1 MASSERKQSIRR
13 RLIFLVGIM
22 SLLTL
27 LVGGFGFWGMR
38 QSNQAMASIQVDR
51 VVPLGQLKAVSDL
64 YAVNIVDTSHKVR
77 NGNLDWAEGS
87 KAVKEA
93 SETIK
98 AQWSAYLGTTLAAEE
113 KALVEKVKP
122 LMAASDAKVTRLLG
136 ILDSKNAADLDTF
149 VKTELYQTFDPLT
162 GEISKLVDLQ
172 IRVADADAKAA
183 QDRYR
188 TSLVWNIALLALGF
202 ALAVWLAA
210 GIIGGINGSVKALV
224 GLSERMHQND
234 LTYRAEVLS
243 EDELGEVTR
252 SLNASLAHFQEV
264 VRSLTG
270 ISNTVASSSQELSAG
285 AVEMSQTSD
294 QIAKNGEFQRSLSEQ
309 IAAAMHE
316 LSASVEQVA
325 GNAHDSQLQTDESRK
340 AAQAGA
346 ESGKATAAAM
356 SRLHDSMGQMVRAV
370 QVIQDIARQTNL
382 LSLNAAIEAAKAGAM
397 GKGFAVVAEEVRKL
411 AERSSV
417 SAKEIAAL
425 INACDTSVKETEELV
440 TSTVVAIDRIREQ
453 SEGLTHIALEIGQ
466 ATEEQARTAN
476 EVNHQ
481 LEKARDQSAENAAA
495 SEEMAATVHEVS
507 RTAMDLSQAAELL
520 HENIRAFKIG

>member
-1 MASSERKQSIRR
+1 MASSVSKQSIRR
-13 RLIFLVGIM
+13 RLIFLVGM
-22 SLLTL
+22 LSLLTL

-38 QSNQAMASIQVDR
+38 QSNQAMTSIQADR
-51 VVPLGQLKAVSDL
+51 VVPLGQLKAVSDM

-77 NGNLDWAEGS
+77 NGNLDWAEGA
-87 KAVKEA
+87 KAVRDA
-93 SETIK
+93 TATIQT
-98 AQWSAYLGTTLAAEE
+98 QWSAYLGTAMAPEE
-113 KALVEKVKP
+113 QAIVDRVKP
-122 LMAASDAKVTRLLG
+122 LMAASDAKVARLMG
-136 ILDSKNAADLDTF
+136 IIDARNAPDLDVF

-172 IRVADADAKAA
+172 IRVADEEARGA
-183 QDRYR
+183 QERYQ
-188 TSLVWNIALLALGF
+188 TSLLWNLMLLAAGF
-202 ALAVWLAA
+202 SAAAWLAA
-210 GIIGGINGSVKALV
+210 RIIGGINGSVKAIV
-224 GLSERMHQND
+224 GLAARMDQND
-234 LTYRAEVLS
+234 LSYRAPVLS

-252 SLNASLAHFQEV
+252 SLNASVAHFEQV
-264 VRSLTG
+264 VRNLTG
-270 ISNTVASSSQELSAG
+270 ISTTVASSSQELSAG

-294 QIAKNGEFQRSLSEQ
+294 QIAKNVEFQRSLSEQ

-325 GNAHDSQLQTDESRK
+325 GNANASQKQTEESRR

-346 ESGKATAAAM
+346 ESGQATSEAM
-356 SRLHDSMGQMVRAV
+356 ARLHDSMVQMVRAV

-425 INACDTSVKETEELV
+425 IHACDTSVKETEELV

-453 SEGLTHIALEIGQ
+453 SEALSHIALEIGQ
-466 ATEEQARTAN
+466 ATGEQARTAN

-481 LEKARDQSAENAAA
+481 LERARDQSSENAAA

-507 RTAMDLSQAAELL
+507 RTAMDLAKAAELL
-520 HENIRAFKIG
+520 HDNIRVFKV